1 MKTIIKYTDDFKNKV
16 LDEMESGKLK
26 SIEDAKRTYGIYGS
40 STLPN
45 WIKKYSRE
53 KLYTKVVIRDVSQ

>member
-1 MKTIIKYTDDFKNKV
+1 MRTIIKYTDDFKNKV

-40 STLPN
+40 ATLSN
-45 WIKKYSRE
+45 WIKKFGRE
-53 KLYTKVVIRDVSQ
+53 RLYTKVVVRDGS

>member
-26 SIEDAKRTYGIYGS
+26 SITDAKHTYGIFGS
-40 STLPN
+40 ATIPN
-45 WIKKYSRE
+45 WIKKYRRE
-53 KLYTKVVIRDVSQ
+53 KLYTKVVVRDASW